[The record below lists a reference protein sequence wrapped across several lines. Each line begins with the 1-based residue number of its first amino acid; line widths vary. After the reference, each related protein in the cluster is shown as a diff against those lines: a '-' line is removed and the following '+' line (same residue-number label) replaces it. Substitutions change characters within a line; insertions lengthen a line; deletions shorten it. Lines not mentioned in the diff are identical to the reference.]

1 MGGKP
6 SLIDDLDYEE
16 QQNEHQ
22 DQQEEQEE
30 REEPEQ
36 HELIQTNDQVIVPTI
51 EQSPD
56 IAAKITQ
63 IQQSEQLQLIKQQK
77 SEIRG
82 YEKVK
87 NMVRKIKSVQLTE
100 DEVFSTLQHLSPSPP
115 SPNSNIN
122 FNQQSI
128 QSQSPNQIIAENQE
142 LPLLSVML
150 NSKTEEPKVQLSS
163 ETLDHSGQFRS
174 ISGHWF
180 TKTERP
186 QEQ

>member
-16 QQNEHQ
+16 QQNEHL

-30 REEPEQ
+30 HEEPEQ
-36 HELIQTNDQVIVPTI
+36 QELIQTNDQLIVPELTI
-51 EQSPD
+51 AQSPD

-63 IQQSEQLQLIKQQK
+63 IQQSEQLQLIKPQK

-122 FNQQSI
+122 QQSI
-128 QSQSPNQIIAENQE
+128 QSQSPNQIIIENQE

-150 NSKTEEPKVQLSS
+150 NSKTEEPQVQLSS
-163 ETLDHSGQFRS
+163 EAMDHSGQFRS